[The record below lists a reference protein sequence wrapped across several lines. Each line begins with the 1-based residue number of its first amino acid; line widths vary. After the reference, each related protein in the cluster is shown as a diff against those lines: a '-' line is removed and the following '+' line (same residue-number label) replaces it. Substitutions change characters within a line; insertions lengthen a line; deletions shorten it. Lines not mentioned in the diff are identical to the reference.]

1 MQSLTARVLVMKNLE
16 ISYLMDFYGNLL
28 SDKQRTIMQLYYQED
43 LSLFEIAQQTLTTR
57 QGVRDL
63 LNRTADELARYEQA
77 LALNSKRKQLAGLEE
92 RLRLLAGSLPADT
105 ARPLEELG
113 EEMLSLFGL

>member
-1 MQSLTARVLVMKNLE
+1 MLNEKKRRVFEM
-16 ISYLMDFYGNLL
+16 
-28 SDKQRTIMQLYYQED
+28 YYQED

-63 LNRTADELARYEQA
+63 LNRTADELARYENA
-77 LALNSKRKQLAGLEE
+77 LGLNGKRKQLAGLGQ
-92 RLRLLAGSLPADT
+92 RLNAIAGSLPANT

>member
-1 MQSLTARVLVMKNLE
+1 MIGTFEKNLALNE
-16 ISYLMDFYGNLL
+16 LYDLYALL
-28 SDKQRTIMQLYYQED
+28 LNEKKRRVFEMYYQED

>member
-1 MQSLTARVLVMKNLE
+1 MFEKNLALNE
-16 ISYLMDFYGNLL
+16 LYDLYAPLL
-28 SDKQRTIMQLYYQED
+28 NEKKRRVFEMYYQED